1 MDRLL
6 NCTLSFCM
14 IHLKCLS
21 ISYQQEVCQ
30 KKGGR
35 ELSAI
40 ADSQK
45 KTHLSTFVEGTLD
58 FRNQF
63 WVLCRIHLHH
73 HIANTYRLNTDY
85 FALSIC
91 MILSIHWAFIPSWTR
106 SSSSESDQPALDGF
120 NVAPS
125 CFKRLFAC
133 LLFAAIFYQKEEEK
147 KSVGK

>member
-1 MDRLL
+1 MIDLVCAPNGSFAEL
-6 NCTLSFCM
+6 YLVFLHDPSQMSEYILSTRS
-14 IHLKCLS
+14 LS
-21 ISYQQEVCQ
+21 E
-30 KKGGR
+30 KGEGGG
-35 ELSAI
+35 LSAI

-91 MILSIHWAFIPSWTR
+91 IILSIHWAFIPSWTR

-133 LLFAAIFYQKEEEK
+133 LLFAAIFY
-147 KSVGK
+147 